1 MGKKSK
7 NINYSDHHELPQ
19 NPAWTKE
26 KGSNHPNN
34 IIRLKDVKHRAIH
47 DLFENLMFPEQVLT
61 LIELSWT
68 ALKPEIKQWLIDTLN
83 MKDIHNPHERYREEC
98 IK

>member
-1 MGKKSK
+1 MSK
-7 NINYSDHHELPQ
+7 NRLNSYSDHHELPQ

-26 KGSNHPNN
+26 KWSNHPNN

-47 DLFENLMFPEQVLT
+47 DLFENLMFPEQVIE
-61 LIELSWT
+61 LINLSWT
-68 ALKPEIKQWLIDTLN
+68 ALKPEVKQEFLDLIH
-83 MKDIHNPHERYREEC
+83 KRDIHNPHERYNEEC

>member
-1 MGKKSK
+1 MWKSNKK
-7 NINYSDHHELPQ
+7 YSIHHKLPQ
-19 NPAWTKE
+19 HPHWTNLE
-26 KGSNHPNN
+26 WSNHPNN
-34 IIRLKDVKHRAIH
+34 LIRISDVKHRAIH

-83 MKDIHNPHERYREEC
+83 MKDIHDPTQWYRDEC